1 LSDDGR
7 HGLTVIAFVGSV
19 FSPYY
24 AWARRRAPADP
35 QNHCALNVA
44 LYGRP
49 GRWAMTERGRG
60 ALGAEASA
68 LAIGLSS
75 LRWDGNGLAIA
86 IDEVTAPLPSRL
98 RGTVRVRPAAMTGRV
113 FTLDPGGR
121 HRWWPI
127 APQARVEWLWRA
139 RRFAGAA
146 RPTRRQRRRRA
157 LEAAFSRWDWCGAR
171 LPDRRRRPLRVT
183 APGRR
188 RALDRDPRGR
198 PRPNARH
205 RAAPPAALPATR
217 WWRAPRE
224 TRADAGHAPAVGR
237 TFEDAPFYARSLLS
251 THLLGRPVTAVHE
264 SLSLDRFRAPWVQA
278 LLPFRMPRRPDAAAY
293 RICESGGA
301 SEPLKACSAAIR
313 FRRLLRKAINCQTAS
328 PSTAMMVNSIRGGR
342 VAPNS

>member
-127 APQARVEWLWRA
+127 APQARVEVALESPALRWSGPA
-139 RRFAGAA
+139 YFDANDGDE
-146 RPTRRQRRRRA
+146 P

-171 LPDRRRRPLRVT
+171 LPDGAAVLYEVTHRDGGGQPIAIRVD
-183 APGRR
+183 ASGAVHDIEP
-188 RALDRDPRGR
+188 P
-198 PRPNARH
+198 
-205 RAAPPAALPATR
+205 PPAALAGTR
-217 WWRAPRE
+217 WWRVPRG
-224 TRADAGHAPAVGR
+224 TRADPGSRPAVLQ
-237 TFEDAPFYARSLLS
+237 TLEDAPFYARSVIE
-251 THLLGRPVTAVHE
+251 TRLLGRPVTAVHE

-278 LLPFRMPRRPDAAAY
+278 LLPFRMPRRP
-293 RICESGGA
+293 
-301 SEPLKACSAAIR
+301 
-313 FRRLLRKAINCQTAS
+313 
-328 PSTAMMVNSIRGGR
+328 
-342 VAPNS
+342 